1 MNAKTCMPSG
11 FGLIFLPPLTTSSA
25 QGLHVAVLKRHLF
38 EDIDKLS
45 SHVYLE
51 MQDEMKT
58 FAAISVS
65 EGCDIYGESAPFVGI
80 GGVDIPTMFREGI
93 LWSTLEL

>member
-11 FGLIFLPPLTTSSA
+11 FGLIFLPPLTTSST

-65 EGCDIYGESAPFVGI
+65 EGCGESALFVGN